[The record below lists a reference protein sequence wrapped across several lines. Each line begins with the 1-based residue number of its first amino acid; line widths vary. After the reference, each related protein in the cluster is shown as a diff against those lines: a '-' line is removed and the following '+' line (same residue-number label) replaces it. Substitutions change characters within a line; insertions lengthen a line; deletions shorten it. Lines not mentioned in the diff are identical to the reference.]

1 MFYFPTWFAFGANG
15 GLACCLLTLAA
26 CTLYARVRKQ
36 GTSRQFKLML
46 LALILCGLLLL
57 PALVW
62 YSLRFDAQVSA
73 LEVGVILIWV
83 AICGW
88 LGPLSTASTYVPL
101 TTRSASQAVRQ
112 SYEPLRRP
120 QGPPAPF
127 VYNAETPW
135 GWLVYRNGKFLGQE
149 LALKRAIIWIGREED
164 NEIWLDDDTVSRYH
178 AELIWENGLV
188 SVHDCGSLNGVL
200 LNGQRVPNATLVKNG
215 DTLEVGAHS
224 FLLKYAQQPVL
235 GSDLSDPLLPQL
247 RRVAQN
253 RSQSGMSF
261 PQLEPVPQELITPPP
276 MSIPADPRAG
286 IGIPLGSASSAP
298 PAFSGRPGLSAQAS
312 QGQPNPTAQAF
323 PGPFA
328 VPGASF
334 NTNLPPALFSGSGI
348 MPGQGM
354 LSNLPQSHFET
365 SESMPTTNSSP
376 AGQDISWSQ
385 TIDIKDGIP
394 APQPEHP
401 GGLCVIRNGER
412 AGRSFLLDRPVITL
426 GRGPECDVVIFGSSI
441 SRQHAQFLRQA
452 SGDYVQDLGSHNGS
466 KVNGELLVAPRL
478 LRNGDTIML
487 GDVQLDYTLVFE
499 AKTVPMPQV
508 PGAASNSGETPRPGQ
523 QFVPP
528 MPMKL
533 PSKIKQ

>member
-1 MFYFPTWFAFGANG
+1 MLYFPTWFAFGANG
-15 GLACCLLTLAA
+15 GLACCLLILAA
-26 CTLYARVRKQ
+26 CTLYAKVRKR
-36 GTSRQFKLML
+36 GTPRQFRLML

-73 LEVGVILIWV
+73 LEVGVILSWV
-83 AICGW
+83 ALCGW
-88 LGPLSTASTYVPL
+88 FGPLGIASMYVLL
-101 TTRSASQAVRQ
+101 TTRSVSQSTRQ
-112 SYEPLRRP
+112 GYEPMRRP

-149 LALKRAIIWIGREED
+149 LALKRAVIWIGREED

-178 AELIWENGLV
+178 AELTWENGLV

-235 GSDLSDPLLPQL
+235 GAGLSDPLLPQL
-247 RRVAQN
+247 RRVAQS
-253 RSQSGMSF
+253 RSLSGINF
-261 PQLEPVPQELITPPP
+261 PQLEPGPQELVTPSP
-276 MSIPADPRAG
+276 MSIPADPQPRTG
-286 IGIPLGSASSAP
+286 IGIPLGSA
-298 PAFSGRPGLSAQAS
+298 L
-312 QGQPNPTAQAF
+312 QAF
-323 PGPFA
+323 PGQPGQVA
-328 VPGASF
+328 VPGTSV
-334 NTNLPPALFSGSGI
+334 NTNLPPGLLSSFPQSYFENSPP
-348 MPGQGM
+348 MPET
-354 LSNLPQSHFET
+354 NLP
-365 SESMPTTNSSP
+365 P
-376 AGQDISWSQ
+376 AAGGQDISWSQ
-385 TIDIKDGIP
+385 TIDIKDRAP
-394 APQPEHP
+394 APQSYHP

-426 GRGPECDVVIFGSSI
+426 GRGSECDMVIFDASI

-452 SGDYVQDLGSHNGS
+452 SGDYIQDLGSHNGS
-466 KVNGELLVAPRL
+466 KVNGEQLTAPRL
-478 LRNGDTIML
+478 LRNGDIIML
-487 GDVQLDYTLVFE
+487 GDVQLDYTLLFE

-508 PGAASNSGETPRPGQ
+508 PYTTSSSAETPRPGQ
-523 QFVPP
+523 QFAPP
-528 MPMKL
+528 MPMRL